1 MGFVSYFDSLS
12 IFLSILYIF
21 DLRLAKIH
29 SICGSLGITE
39 KSERPTITV
48 CYPFLI
54 KSHQKLKCL
63 VSYPEKKI
71 LLSKSRMQ
79 NINLGSLDLQLHTS
93 CSI

>member
-39 KSERPTITV
+39 KIRKTYNYSLL
-48 CYPFLI
+48 PFLI

-71 LLSKSRMQ
+71 FLSKSRMQ
-79 NINLGSLDLQLHTS
+79 NINLGS
-93 CSI
+93 